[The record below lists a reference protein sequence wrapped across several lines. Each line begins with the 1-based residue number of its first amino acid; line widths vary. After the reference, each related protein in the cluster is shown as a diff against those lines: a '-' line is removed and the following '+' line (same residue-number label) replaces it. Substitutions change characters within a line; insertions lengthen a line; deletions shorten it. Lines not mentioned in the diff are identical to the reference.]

1 MLALRNLEIY
11 PMLYVTALGFVDHF
25 LSCNDMNVSPGT
37 ALKKTVDKE
46 IYPGE
51 LTHF

>member
-11 PMLYVTALGFVDHF
+11 PMHVITALGFVDQF

-37 ALKKTVDKE
+37 ALKNTVD
-46 IYPGE
+46 
-51 LTHF
+51 